1 MYGKL
6 IGEELIIA
14 PHELELD
21 DGTIIYNFNKSISKM
36 KEYGFKPIIDTK
48 PFYNVETQ
56 YCELVNYQETAT
68 RIKYVW
74 EVRDIE
80 VTRAELVDQDTHK
93 ALEMLGVNFSNLTD
107 EQALQ
112 VQNVFP
118 IWEAGVQY
126 LVGERVIYN
135 DVLFKVIT
143 QHKSQADWTPATA
156 PSLFAKVI
164 VGSDQPLAWEQ
175 PDSTNPYMAGDKVIF
190 DNKIYVS
197 LIDNNIW
204 SPTDYPAGWEVV
216 SSLS

>member
-14 PHELELD
+14 PPELELD
-21 DGTIIYNFNKSISKM
+21 DGTIIYNFNKSIGKM

-74 EVRDIE
+74 EVKDIE
-80 VTRAELVDQDTHK
+80 IPRSELAEQDTAK
-93 ALEMLGVNFSNLTD
+93 ALEMLGVSFNDLTD

-118 IWEAGVQY
+118 IWQADVQY
-126 LVGERVIYN
+126 IVGQKVVYN
-135 DVLFKVIT
+135 DILFKVIT
-143 QHKSQADWTPATA
+143 QHKSQADWTPPAA
-156 PSLFAKVI
+156 PSLFARVL
-164 VGSDQPLAWEQ
+164 VGQGEILDWVQ
-175 PDSTNPYMAGDKVIF
+175 PDSTNPYMIGDKVKY
-190 DNKIYVS
+190 DGKVYVS
-197 LIDNNIW
+197 KIDNNVW
-204 SPTDYPAGWEVV
+204 SPADYPQGWEEVV
-216 SSLS
+216 

>member
-14 PHELELD
+14 PPELELD

-56 YCELVNYQETAT
+56 YCELVNYQETTT

-74 EVRDIE
+74 EVKDIE
-80 VTRAELVDQDTHK
+80 IPRSELAEQDTAK
-93 ALEMLGVNFSNLTD
+93 ALEMLGVSFNDLTD

-118 IWEAGVQY
+118 IWQADVQY
-126 LVGERVIYN
+126 IVGQKVVYN
-135 DVLFKVIT
+135 DILFKVIT
-143 QHKSQADWTPATA
+143 QHKSQADWTPPAT
-156 PSLFAKVI
+156 PSLFARVL
-164 VGSDQPLAWEQ
+164 VGQGEILDWVQ
-175 PDSTNPYMAGDKVIF
+175 PDNTNPYMIGDKVKY
-190 DNKIYVS
+190 DGKVYVS
-197 LIDNNIW
+197 KIDNNVW
-204 SPTDYPAGWEVV
+204 SPADYPQGWEEVV
-216 SSLS
+216 